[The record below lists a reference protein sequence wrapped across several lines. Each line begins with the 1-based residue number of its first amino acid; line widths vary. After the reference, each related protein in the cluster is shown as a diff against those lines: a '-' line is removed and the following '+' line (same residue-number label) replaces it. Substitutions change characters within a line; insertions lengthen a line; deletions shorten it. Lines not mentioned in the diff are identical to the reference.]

1 MSADNNEQRIP
12 NWRKIVYFVFH
23 LFFIFLLGTG
33 FIYAHDMV
41 TKTNDFAIKE
51 VKISGNSYL
60 NKNEI
65 CETSGLND
73 YENIFDLNI
82 SAARIKLE
90 NHPWIE
96 KAKVKRRLPGAVEI
110 EIKEQ
115 KPLAK
120 INFLDDFIINE
131 NGEIFKKLEKKE
143 TSLNL
148 PEITGLTYKDLKNKT
163 KNFSLATDL
172 LKKKSLILNNSSI
185 IHLDKDIG
193 IVLYNT
199 DSYKEA
205 VLGFTDFDQK
215 IKNLKFVKLYVKQ
228 KFNDIKIKKID
239 LTNKNR
245 VVLKPFPAMG

>member
-1 MSADNNEQRIP
+1 LSADNNEQRIP